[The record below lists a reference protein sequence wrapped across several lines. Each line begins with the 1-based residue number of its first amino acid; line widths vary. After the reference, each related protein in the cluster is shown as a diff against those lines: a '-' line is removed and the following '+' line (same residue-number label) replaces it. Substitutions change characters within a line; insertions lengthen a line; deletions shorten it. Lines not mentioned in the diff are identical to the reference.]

1 MEPEED
7 NREIYGEMDPT
18 DSSSLLPP
26 PSPSP
31 PSSSPGPPGKSS
43 TQEEKHESL
52 KDGHEK
58 ERELEEMLD
67 TAGYGLFHVL
77 VLLVSALSIGA
88 DAVEVLSVAFVV
100 PVAEAEEDLN
110 LTTARKGYLDASIFI
125 GQ

>member
-1 MEPEED
+1 
-7 NREIYGEMDPT
+7 MDPT

-26 PSPSP
+26 PP
-31 PSSSPGPPGKSS
+31 PPVPGKSS
-43 TQEEKHESL
+43 TQEEK
-52 KDGHEK
+52 DDHEK
-58 ERELEEMLD
+58 DRELEELLS

-88 DAVEVLSVAFVV
+88 DAVEVLGVAFIV
-100 PVAEAEEDLN
+100 PIAEEDLN